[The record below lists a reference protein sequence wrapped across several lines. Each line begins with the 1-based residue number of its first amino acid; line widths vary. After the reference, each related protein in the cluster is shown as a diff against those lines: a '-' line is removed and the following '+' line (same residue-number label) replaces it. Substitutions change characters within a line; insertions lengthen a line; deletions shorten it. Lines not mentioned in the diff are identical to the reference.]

1 MDAQM
6 MFNIVNFCLLA
17 FLGGWLTRRISA
29 PKNQWGWVFWL
40 VMLVIAPYIG
50 VSAKLVA
57 LSGYVLYFNIALQGL
72 VFGLLEG
79 WLTQTRQGNKQVQ
92 KTG

>member
-17 FLGGWLTRRISA
+17 LLGEWIARRSGT
-29 PKNQWGWVFWL
+29 PKNRWVWFFWL
-40 VMLVIAPYIG
+40 LMLVLAPYIG

-57 LSGYVLYFNIALQGL
+57 LSGFVLYFNIALQGL
-72 VFGLLEG
+72 VFGLLAA
-79 WLTQTRQGNKQVQ
+79 WLPRGQ
-92 KTG
+92 